1 MQPTLCSQTVG
12 ELEAQIGRAVIH
24 FEKEY
29 MGRGPLETRTWVI
42 DDMILIRLKGVLTP
56 AERKLSESKRDR
68 SAYLIKQVRNELLSS
83 GRPLLETV
91 IYDIVGIPVQSIHT
105 DISTKTG
112 ERIILITL
120 ERAVRAERSLSGHP
134 GGDPSP
140 AGMNGDAADANG
152 HVPHDRARPR

>member
-12 ELEAQIGRAVIH
+12 DLEAQIGRAVTH
-24 FEKEY
+24 FEKEF
-29 MGRGPLETRTWVI
+29 MGRGPLETRTWLI

-56 AERKLSESKRDR
+56 AERKLSQSKREQ
-68 SAYLIKQVRNELLSS
+68 SAALIKQVRSELLSS

-112 ERIILITL
+112 EQIILITL
-120 ERAVRAERSLSGHP
+120 QRPVRSSLATSGHP
-134 GGDPSP
+134 TGDHPP
-140 AGMNGDAADANG
+140 ARLNGSAGALASHDPAN
-152 HVPHDRARPR
+152 PW